1 MARFQS
7 AGSSSTMVPVGS
19 RMAAPLTRTRG
30 PPCAAIAALTASA
43 MLASLVTSQRC
54 AIAVPLV
61 LLMRAAVSLAAAS
74 SMSRQ
79 ATLAPASAKANAMAR
94 PMPSAAPTTMAGLP
108 SRRKGLSG
116 IEPAPIAC
124 VQAILCHQPTI
135 RMTASIYNCHR
146 LFSPCGPYKSGH
158 DACRGRCS

>member
-1 MARFQS
+1 MAIARFQS

-30 PPCAAIAALTASA
+30 TPCAAIRALTASD
-43 MLASLVTSQRC
+43 MLASLVTSQPC
-54 AIAVPLV
+54 DIAVPLA

-79 ATLAPASAKANAMAR
+79 ATLAPASAKAKAMAR

-108 SRRKGLSG
+108 SRRKGLSD
-116 IEPAPIAC
+116 IDSAPIARVRFRRNGRSARIAARKWSNW
-124 VQAILCHQPTI
+124 VQ
-135 RMTASIYNCHR
+135 
-146 LFSPCGPYKSGH
+146 
-158 DACRGRCS
+158 